1 MSVVGEVP
9 HKFRDHHSIPRL
21 PCFHALAS
29 SRISVS
35 SCVHHPPSLFSFST
49 AVLFL
54 PYLFVPCDLINAYP
68 PIFSMFRKP
77 YKPQEPAL
85 SNHTNTYNLYNVSFL
100 HMCYH
105 ESSLFLFFAAVS
117 LDLCAS
123 SFLYNSR
130 ILVILVTPLRFSTEM
145 IFEA

>member
-1 MSVVGEVP
+1 MKFLTSSGTTTP
-9 HKFRDHHSIPRL
+9 FRDSPAFMHSLPREYPYHRVFTIL
-21 PCFHALAS
+21 HLCFH
-29 SRISVS
+29 
-35 SCVHHPPSLFSFST
+35 
-49 AVLFL
+49 FL
-54 PYLFVPCDLINAYP
+54 PLFFSCPIYLSHATSSTLTP

-123 SFLYNSR
+123 SFSYNSR

-145 IFEA
+145 VVEA